1 MQEIR
6 VILVDEHDNE
16 IGTMP
21 KLEAHEKGFLHRAV
35 SVFLFD
41 LDGNWM
47 LQKRAVEKY
56 HSANLWTNTCCS
68 HPHPNEDIKKAA
80 ERRLA
85 EEMGIQSELIK
96 VLSFVYRA
104 ELENGL
110 VEHEF
115 DHVFIGFTVELP
127 SPNKNEVSDWKMMP
141 FEALDNEVQNH
152 PEQFTEWFKLIYR
165 KINLHLEL
173 NKTHLKN

>member
-6 VILVDEHDNE
+6 VILVDDDDNE
-16 IGTMP
+16 LGTMP
-21 KLEAHEKGFLHRAV
+21 KLEAHQKGILHRAV

-41 LDGNWM
+41 LDGNWL
-47 LQKRAVEKY
+47 LQKRAAEKY

-68 HPHPNEDIKKAA
+68 HPYPKEDTKKAA
-80 ERRLA
+80 ERRLV

-104 ELENGL
+104 ELDNGL

-115 DHVFIGFTVELP
+115 DHVFIGFTAELP
-127 SPNKNEVSDWKMMP
+127 LPNKEEVSDWKIVS
-141 FEALDNEVQNH
+141 FEALDNEVQNN
-152 PEQFTEWFKLIYR
+152 PKQFTEWFKLIYR

-173 NKTHLKN
+173 NKIHLKN

>member
-1 MQEIR
+1 MKEIQ
-6 VILVDEHDNE
+6 VILVDENDNE

-21 KLEAHEKGFLHRAV
+21 KLEAHQKGFLHRAV

-68 HPHPNEDIKKAA
+68 HPYPKENIKKAA
-80 ERRLA
+80 ERRLL
-85 EEMGIQSELIK
+85 EEMGIKSELTK

-104 ELENGL
+104 ELDNGL

-115 DHVFIGFTVELP
+115 DHVFIGFTAELP
-127 SPNKNEVSDWKMMP
+127 SLNKEEVSDWKIVS
-141 FEALDNEVQNH
+141 FEALDNEVQNY
-152 PEQFTEWFKLIYR
+152 PEKFTEWFKLIYR
-165 KINLHLEL
+165 KVNLHLEL
-173 NKTHLKN
+173 NKIHVKN